1 MNFKNGQLFL
11 APMAGITESVFRGIC
26 KRRGADV
33 VMSEMVSAEGLFHHA
48 KNTAGLLKF
57 EGCERPIGLQL
68 FGSDA
73 GRLAYAAAYAEEHFR
88 PEFIDLNSGCPV
100 PKVVKRNGGSAL
112 MRNAALFRD
121 ILTRMVRAVSTPVT
135 VKIRSGWTQ
144 DELVDVEFSK
154 MAEDCGAKAVILHPR
169 TRSMGFSGHAMWER
183 IALVKS
189 KVTVPVIG
197 SGDIRSP
204 KDAVDMLE
212 QTGCDSIMIGRAV
225 LGNPWIFN
233 QVKDYFLK
241 RRFAPVSAAE
251 RLSTTLEHIR
261 GYRAEHGE
269 KRAIGELKKHVGWYI
284 KGFPGAADL
293 RGKVNRS
300 DSIKELEDAAKAA
313 FGVL

>member
-1 MNFKNGQLFL
+1 
-11 APMAGITESVFRGIC
+11 MAGITETVFRGIC

-48 KNTAGLLKF
+48 KNTAGLLNF
-57 EGCERPIGLQL
+57 ERSERPIGLQL

-73 GRLAYAAAYAEEHFR
+73 GRLAYAAAYAEEHFH

-112 MRNAALFRD
+112 MRNAVLFKD
-121 ILTRMVRAVSTPVT
+121 IVTCMVRAVSTPVT

-144 DELVDVEFSK
+144 EELVDVEFAK
-154 MAEDCGAKAVILHPR
+154 MAEDCGAKAVFLHPR
-169 TRSMGFSGHAMWER
+169 TRSMGFSGHSMWER

-189 KVTVPVIG
+189 KITIPVIG

-204 KDAVDMLE
+204 KDALDMLE

-241 RRFAPVSAAE
+241 RRFAPVSAVE
-251 RLSTTLEHIR
+251 RLSTTVEHIR
-261 GYRAEHGE
+261 GYCAEHGE
-269 KRAIGELKKHVGWYI
+269 KRAIGEMKKHVGWYI

-300 DSIKELEDAAKAA
+300 DSIRELEDAAKAA
-313 FGVL
+313 FGVF